1 MKTSPKKKENHI
13 NSPDFQNS
21 LVLFNDS
28 VNTFEYII
36 ESLVELCHHDPYQA
50 TQCAI
55 LAHYKGKCEIK
66 RGDKEYLLNLQ
77 KSFIS
82 RGINVCI
89 E

>member
-1 MKTSPKKKENHI
+1 MKTSPKKRENL
-13 NSPDFQNS
+13 NPSDFQNR

-36 ESLVELCHHDPYQA
+36 ESLVELCHHDPFQA

-66 RGDKEYLLNLQ
+66 KGDKEYLVNLQ

-82 RGINVCI
+82 RGITVEI